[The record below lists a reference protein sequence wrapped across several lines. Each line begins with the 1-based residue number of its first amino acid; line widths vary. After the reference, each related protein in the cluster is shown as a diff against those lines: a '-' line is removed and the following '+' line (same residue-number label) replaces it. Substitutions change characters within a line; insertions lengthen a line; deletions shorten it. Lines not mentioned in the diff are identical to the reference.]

1 MTLSAAKLDKN
12 VERRLAMLAKNDVVR
27 RIWDKDPTV
36 WGGTPQTPELADRL
50 GWLTVIDWTEAQLD
64 ALAALAADV
73 RGRFDR
79 VLLLG
84 MGGSSL
90 APEVLAR
97 SFGRQDGFPSFDML
111 DSPHPAAVMVIGERQ
126 PIERTLFIVASKSGT
141 TIETTRLFEYF
152 WERTAQKGPQFVA
165 ITDPGTPLARLARD
179 SGFRAVFENPEDI
192 GGRYAAL
199 SLFGM
204 LPAALM
210 GLDVRGLLAS
220 ARAMAEACRG
230 APAAN
235 PGARLGALIAEAAL
249 GGRDKLTLGMDPIV
263 RTFGLWMEQLVAES
277 TGKDGK
283 GVIPVADEDLSEPP
297 PYADDR
303 VFVALNVAGT
313 RDSATTLAFRTL
325 EGRGHPVHH
334 IEIADRYALGG
345 EFFHWEFATAV
356 AGHVLGVNPFDQPNV
371 AEAKQ
376 RTSELLGRTGG
387 PEGTAGRADT
397 AKELI
402 KLLDGV
408 ASGDYL
414 AILAYMAPSSATDR
428 RLIDLQT
435 RLRDRLRAAVTVAY
449 GPRYLHSTGQLH
461 KGGPPKGHFIQ
472 VIDPTLPKL
481 PLPHAVPALA
491 NLTWAQAAGDYEAL
505 AARGRPIAQAVGL
518 NALEDAVR

>member
-1 MTLSAAKLDKN
+1 MTLSAAQLDKK
-12 VERRLAMLAKNDVVR
+12 VERRLAVLGKNDVVR
-27 RIWDKDPTV
+27 RIWNKDPTV

-50 GWLTVIDWTEAQLD
+50 GWLTVIDWTETQLE
-64 ALAALAADV
+64 ALEALAADL
-73 RGRFDR
+73 RSRFDR

-97 SFGRQDGFPSFDML
+97 SFGQQDGFPAFEML
-111 DSPHPAAVMVIGERQ
+111 DSPHPAAVMGIGERA
-126 PIERTLFIVASKSGT
+126 PVERTLFIVASKSGT
-141 TIETTRLFEYF
+141 TIETMRLFEYF
-152 WERTAQKGPQFVA
+152 WERTGQKGPQFVA
-165 ITDPGTPLARLARD
+165 ITDPGTPLARLAHD

-192 GGRYAAL
+192 GGRYSAL

-210 GLDVRGLLAS
+210 GLDVRSLLAS
-220 ARAMAEACRG
+220 ARAMADVCRG
-230 APAAN
+230 EPADN

-277 TGKDGK
+277 TGKSGK

-297 PYADDR
+297 AYADDR
-303 VFVALNVAGT
+303 LFVALNLAGT
-313 RDSATTLAFRTL
+313 RNSAATLAFRTL
-325 EGRGHPVHH
+325 EDRGHPVHH
-334 IEIADRYALGG
+334 LEIADRYALGG

-356 AGHVLGVNPFDQPNV
+356 AGHVLEVNPFDQPNV

-376 RTSELLGRTGG
+376 RTSELLERTG
-387 PEGTAGRADT
+387 EREWTAGKAAT
-397 AKELI
+397 AKELD
-402 KLLDGV
+402 KLLTGV
-408 ASGDYL
+408 ESGDYL

-428 RLIDLQT
+428 DLIALQT

-472 VIDPTLPKL
+472 VIDPALPRL
-481 PLPHAVPALA
+481 PRPDAVPVLA

-505 AARGRPIAQAVGL
+505 AARGRPIVQAAGL
-518 NALEDAVR
+518 DALEDAAR